1 MAEKV
6 LTTQKVNDDA
16 AIWRELKKQVDNI
29 DYGSVLITIHDGR
42 IVQLESSVKIRF

>member
-6 LTTQKVNDDA
+6 LKTQKVNDDA